1 MLKIDFLAAGSHVY
15 KLQTLSYALVFLVT
29 CSAVSAAEKV
39 VEKPVAKPVQPSI
52 LEPGTKPAPPSIL
65 QPGTKPAAA
74 ATVNPVVKP
83 TSEAQSPVAKP
94 TAAAINPVV
103 KPVDKSIKH
112 RTFVT
117 TLDNRKVAIDVR
129 HLRRLMKI
137 KSKGISIYYPTAVP
151 GRFLL
156 RNIKTPKLNTHP
168 EYELQFRDKKRFSL
182 SVATTSSGTKN
193 VPHGFKSISGYSKEF
208 GAFRIY
214 VFKPNSE
221 GNKTTSVFYSSEW
234 LKPKNS
240 LSKPNS
246 RYYRFSGTGVNDSEA
261 IAIVKSLT
269 PIK

>member
-1 MLKIDFLAAGSHVY
+1 MLKIVFLAAGSHVY
-15 KLQTLSYALVFLVT
+15 KVQILSYALVFLVT

-52 LEPGTKPAPPSIL
+52 LEPGTKPA
-65 QPGTKPAAA
+65 
-74 ATVNPVVKP
+74 
-83 TSEAQSPVAKP
+83 
-94 TAAAINPVV
+94 AAAINPVV

-208 GAFRIY
+208 GAFKIY

-221 GNKTTSVFYSSEW
+221 ANKTTSVFYSSEW